1 MLKSAPRFM
10 ITTHIPDC
18 DCLFIRA
25 HHDAAYI
32 ERTFLVIFLAV
43 SAGRALTPMV
53 RLDRYRQLAL
63 PYTSGSEPSSVLKIG
78 QAVRLRYVRCIAGDE
93 AMRYHKPNS
102 LGNTSTWNPGDTLGS
117 LEDASAHF
125 PRFPAVYV
133 ELRPRGMPFSPFH
146 LWPIFL
152 RRPSWVWA
160 TLRGTPYALWG
171 GLRSWRVPSSAIKRV
186 TWERSE

>member
-63 PYTSGSEPSSVLKIG
+63 PYTSGSEPSSVLK
-78 QAVRLRYVRCIAGDE
+78 
-93 AMRYHKPNS
+93 
-102 LGNTSTWNPGDTLGS
+102 
-117 LEDASAHF
+117 
-125 PRFPAVYV
+125 
-133 ELRPRGMPFSPFH
+133 LRP
-146 LWPIFL
+146 L
-152 RRPSWVWA
+152 RRGGGGGGGGGEGA
-160 TLRGTPYALWG
+160 RGG
-171 GLRSWRVPSSAIKRV
+171 IDR
-186 TWERSE
+186 